1 MKGDDGMIKNKIYAI
16 ALLAIGLITTI
27 LSKEGTFVVLASV
40 ISIPLFF
47 SKREWI
53 Y

>member
-1 MKGDDGMIKNKIYAI
+1 MKGDDGMIKNKIYATVLLGIGVASMVLTKEATVLVLICAI
-16 ALLAIGLITTI
+16 AL
-27 LSKEGTFVVLASV
+27 
-40 ISIPLFF
+40 PLFF